1 MSSSEQ
7 PIFVWKLGG
16 ILSGLRGFVVSN
28 SSRQTLIFSFDM
40 SKFST
45 RGFMQEIDANE
56 FTFDTYI
63 RKFTTFVIHKKTFHG
78 IFTVPGVQE
87 VLDN

>member
-7 PIFVWKLGG
+7 SIFVWKLGG
-16 ILSGLRGFVVSN
+16 ILSGLRGFVLSN
-28 SSRQTLIFSFDM
+28 SSRQILIFSFDM

-63 RKFTTFVIHKKTFHG
+63 RVFTTLVIHKKTLRG
-78 IFTVPGVQE
+78 ILQCQE
-87 VLDN
+87 CKRS